1 MSVEYVKIA
10 AQIVIAIS
18 IYNVWFFGLTTHKI
32 QGGDAQSKRM
42 NLLLM
47 DFQIIHLG
55 NCFPKALATLLLIGI
70 YFNSLVFPASVG
82 MALLMVGA
90 ITMHVK
96 VKDDIIK
103 SLPATIF
110 LILSLS
116 VAFLVIL
123 KKMSVFLN
131 RSKQYFLFP
140 YL

>member
-1 MSVEYVKIA
+1 MLVEYIKIT

-18 IYNVWFFGLTTHKI
+18 IYNVWFFRFNKSTRYR
-32 QGGDAQSKRM
+32 GGDAQSMKDEFASYG
-42 NLLLM
+42 LP
-47 DFQIIHLG
+47 DYFVWVIG
-55 NCFPKALATLLLIGI
+55 FSKVTLATLLLIGI

-90 ITMHVK
+90 IAMHLK

-116 VAFLVIL
+116 IAFL
-123 KKMSVFLN
+123 
-131 RSKQYFLFP
+131 
-140 YL
+140 

>member
-18 IYNVWFFGLTTHKI
+18 IYNVWFFRFNKPTRYRGS
-32 QGGDAQSKRM
+32 DAQSMKDEFASYG
-42 NLLLM
+42 LP
-47 DFQIIHLG
+47 DYFVWVIG
-55 NCFPKALATLLLIGI
+55 FSKVTLATLLLIGI

-90 ITMHVK
+90 IAMHVK

-116 VAFLVIL
+116 VAFL
-123 KKMSVFLN
+123 
-131 RSKQYFLFP
+131 
-140 YL
+140 